1 MDPFARVVSAVMT
14 KLLAVAPVLILL
26 GSCGLAKAID
36 YSFYV
41 PEHVE
46 FELEGKCY
54 GIENQPTKRLL
65 VTDCGGYLN
74 VLQSTL
80 TLGLSLSSERTLKS
94 YSDAAKAYLDSKYE
108 GCEFSE
114 VTDLGGRIFEI
125 YYFCKV
131 QEDI

>member
-1 MDPFARVVSAVMT
+1 MT

-74 VLQSTL
+74 VLQSTF

-94 YSDAAKAYLDSKYE
+94 YSDAAKAYLDSRYE

-114 VTDLGGRIFEI
+114 VTDLGGRMFEM
-125 YYFCKV
+125 YYFCEGR
-131 QEDI
+131 QEDSDQSFL

>member
-26 GSCGLAKAID
+26 GSCGLEKAID

-65 VTDCGGYLN
+65 VTDA
-74 VLQSTL
+74 VVIST
-80 TLGLSLSSERTLKS
+80 
-94 YSDAAKAYLDSKYE
+94 
-108 GCEFSE
+108 
-114 VTDLGGRIFEI
+114 
-125 YYFCKV
+125 FCN
-131 QEDI
+131 QRLR